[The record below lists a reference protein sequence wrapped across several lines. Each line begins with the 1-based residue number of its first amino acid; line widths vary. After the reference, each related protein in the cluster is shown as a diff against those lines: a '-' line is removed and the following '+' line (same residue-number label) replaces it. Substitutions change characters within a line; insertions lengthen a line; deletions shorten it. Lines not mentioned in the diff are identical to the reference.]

1 MKDSIVIIPTY
12 NEKENIEKM
21 IRYVMAM
28 HHDFHILVIDDGSPD
43 GTGAIVDRLSEEFR
57 DRVFVEHREGKLGL
71 GTAYI
76 HGFKWALK
84 QEYEFVYEM
93 DADFSHNPDDLIRL
107 RQKCL
112 DGADLAIGSRYISGI
127 NVINWP
133 LGRVLM
139 SYGASMYVRMVTRMP
154 VMDATAGFKC
164 YRRKVLEKIPFGKI
178 RMKGYGFQIELKFT
192 AWKYGF
198 NVQEVPIIFTDR
210 QEGTSKMSGGI
221 FSEAF
226 FGVIKMKLR
235 SFFRKYK

>member
-1 MKDSIVIIPTY
+1 
-12 NEKENIEKM
+12 M
-21 IRYVMAM
+21 IRYVMNLE
-28 HHDFHILVIDDGSPD
+28 HDFHILIIDDGSPD
-43 GTGAIVDRLSEEFR
+43 GTGQIVTNMLDEFKDRLFI
-57 DRVFVEHREGKLGL
+57 EHRSGKLGL

-76 HGFKWALK
+76 HGFKWSLK
-84 QEYEFVYEM
+84 HNYQYIYEM

-107 RQKCL
+107 RQKCV

-139 SYGASMYVRMVTRMP
+139 SYGASMYVRLITRMP
-154 VMDATAGFKC
+154 IMDATAGFKC
-164 YRRKVLEKIPFGKI
+164 YKKEVLEKIPFDKI

-192 AWKYGF
+192 SWKYGF

-221 FSEAF
+221 FGEAF
-226 FGVIKMKLR
+226 FGVMKMKFR